1 MLNADVL
8 TFQEFVMH
16 EPLPLS
22 KIQKAI
28 LEFLQGRDDA
38 VLFGAQA
45 VNAYVSEPRM
55 TQDVDILSTRAK
67 ALVEELREY
76 LSEKFHIAV
85 RVREIAEGKGFRIY
99 QVRSEGNRHLAD
111 VRSITETPETETIEN
126 LQVLA
131 PLDLIASKVI
141 SYHSRRGNPKSGTDW
156 RDIGVLLIRFPE
168 LKEKVLGSLK
178 SKNVSDW
185 VIETWKSIER
195 QDFRAE
201 DDEDLSF

>member
-1 MLNADVL
+1 
-8 TFQEFVMH
+8 MH

-67 ALVEELREY
+67 ALAEELREY

-111 VRSITETPETETIEN
+111 VRSITETPETKTIEN